1 MIDNDADISR
11 PTPRASRRQ
20 LLTGAGV
27 IAAGGAAG
35 ALGLASPAEA
45 VGSSSASSAK
55 PAPWPKLPFVSVR
68 GNDFRLHG
76 RRWRWGG
83 TNCYY
88 LHTQSHYMIDS
99 MLNNA
104 KAMGMAVVRAW
115 AFNDADVDG
124 ALQSAPYVYEEKN
137 FDSLDYAVY
146 KAGQLGIRLVL
157 PLVNNWPDY
166 GGMQQYVK
174 WFLNLDDDSYG
185 AAVNHDRFYTDLAIR
200 KCYQAYVRHVI
211 GRRNRYTGL
220 HYRDDAT
227 IMSWELANEPRN
239 RSDKT
244 GEAVLDW
251 ADHMSRVIKSA
262 APHQL
267 VAVGDEGMGLRE
279 GDADYPYSTYE
290 GDHWLKLSALEA
302 VDYATFHL
310 YPQGWGDNASNGT
323 DPITWGAGWIKDHLD
338 LGRSTLK
345 KPVVLEEFG
354 LKLEASTGVPDEA
367 TREHGYDTWLDAV
380 EKADGAATQ
389 FWLLTALT
397 DAGVAYGDYDG
408 FRVTYP
414 SDLATLLSSHAAA
427 LAKTV

>member
-1 MIDNDADISR
+1 MIDNDADVSR
-11 PTPRASRRQ
+11 PTARPSRRQ

-27 IAAGGAAG
+27 VAAGGAAG
-35 ALGLASPAEA
+35 AFGMALPAEA
-45 VGSSSASSAK
+45 AVT
-55 PAPWPKLPFVSVR
+55 PAHSRPHGPKQPFVSVR
-68 GNDFRLHG
+68 GHDFRLHG

-99 MLNNA
+99 ILNNA

-115 AFNDADVDG
+115 AFNDGDAEG

-166 GGMQQYVK
+166 GGMPQYVK
-174 WFLNLDDDSYG
+174 WFLNLEDDVYG
-185 AAVNHDRFYTDLAIR
+185 VAVNHDRFYTDRAIR
-200 KCYQAYVRHVI
+200 TCYQAYVRHVI
-211 GRRNRYTGL
+211 GRRNRYTGM
-220 HYRDDAT
+220 HYRDDPT
-227 IMSWELANEPRN
+227 IMTWELANEPRN
-239 RSDKT
+239 RSDQS
-244 GEAVLDW
+244 GNAVLDW
-251 ADHMSRVIKSA
+251 ANHMSKVIKRA

-267 VAVGDEGMGLRE
+267 VAIGDEGMGLRE
-279 GDADYPYSTYE
+279 GDADYAYSTYE
-290 GDHWLKLSALEA
+290 GNHWLKLSALEA
-302 VDYATFHL
+302 VDYGTFHL
-310 YPQGWGDNASNGT
+310 YPQSWNQNAAPISWGTS
-323 DPITWGAGWIKDHLD
+323 WIQDHLK
-338 LGRSTLK
+338 LGRSTLQ

-354 LKLEASTGVPDEA
+354 LKVAASTTVGDEA
-367 TREHGYDTWLDAV
+367 TREQGYDAWLNAF

-397 DAGVAYGDYDG
+397 DAGVNYEDYDG

-414 SDLATLLSSHAAA
+414 SELATLLSAHAAA